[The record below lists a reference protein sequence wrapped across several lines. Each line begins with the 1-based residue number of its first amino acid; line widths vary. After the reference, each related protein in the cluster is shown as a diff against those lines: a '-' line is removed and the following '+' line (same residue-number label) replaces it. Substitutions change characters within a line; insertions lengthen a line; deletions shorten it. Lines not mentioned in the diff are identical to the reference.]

1 MLHRLTLAL
10 VAAFALTS
18 AHAADA
24 PRPPADSAG
33 ADGPHPQVRIVTNDG
48 NITVELYPDRAPITV
63 ANFLRYVKEGQYTQT
78 LIHRVIPNFLIQGG
92 GFTAPDGKAK
102 TSHAAIANESGNGL
116 QNRRGF
122 VGLARATAPHSGNSQ
137 FYINTADN
145 PDLDPMPARWGYA
158 VFGKVLD
165 GMDVVDRISTVPAGA
180 TGVFSK
186 DSPLTPVIIEKIE
199 LVDPKAANYTV
210 PPEIE
215 QQLAQPPGAGAVQA
229 PN

>member
-10 VAAFALTS
+10 VAALALAG

-24 PRPPADSAG
+24 PADDPAASA
-33 ADGPHPQVRIVTNDG
+33 PHPQVRIVTNQG

-78 LIHRVIPNFLIQGG
+78 LIHRVVPNFLIQGG
-92 GFTAPDGKAK
+92 GFSAAGDKAK
-102 TSHAAIANESGNGL
+102 ATHPAIPNESGNGL

-122 VGLARATAPHSGNSQ
+122 VGLARTTAPHSGNSQ

-158 VFGKVLD
+158 VFGKVIE

-180 TGVFSK
+180 TGPFTK

-199 LVDPKAANYTV
+199 LVDPKTTYV
-210 PPEIE
+210 PPADI
-215 QQLAQPPGAGAVQA
+215 QQHLAQPPGAGAVQSI
-229 PN
+229 N